1 MVGLLIQQAYAI
13 AARPVVMAAL
23 LIGGMAASTAA
34 LLLARRQG
42 WRLIPA
48 VLAGFGLTLILA
60 MTMVR
65 RPRPQYQE
73 LGPADPATPF
83 CLIDGFAPFTDQNAI
98 LNLWLFVPFAFFA
111 TLATGRAV
119 TVLGLSVVLTGAIEL
134 TQPITGIGVCQTQDF
149 GNNALGAALGVAAGW
164 LCGLLIRRG

>member
-1 MVGLLIQQAYAI
+1 MVRLLIQQAYAI
-13 AARPVVMAAL
+13 AAAPVIMASL
-23 LIGGMAASTAA
+23 LIGGMGASTAA
-34 LLLARRQG
+34 VVLARRQG

-60 MTMVR
+60 MTVVR
-65 RPRPQYQE
+65 PPRPQYQE
-73 LGPADPATPF
+73 LGPAAPATPF
-83 CLIDGFAPFTDQNAI
+83 CVIDGFAPFTDQNAV

-149 GNNALGAALGVAAGW
+149 GNNAFGAALGVAAGW
-164 LCGLLIRRG
+164 MCGALLRR

>member
-1 MVGLLIQQAYAI
+1 MVGLLIEQAHAI
-13 AARPVVMAAL
+13 AAKPVVMAAL
-23 LIGGMAASTAA
+23 LIGGTGASTAA
-34 LLLARRQG
+34 LVLARRRG

-60 MTMVR
+60 MTVVR
-65 RPRPQYQE
+65 PPRPQYQE
-73 LGPADPATPF
+73 LGPAAATTPF
-83 CLIDGFAPFTDQNAI
+83 CRIDGFAPFADQNAI

-119 TVLGLSVVLTGAIEL
+119 TVLGVSVVLTGAIEL

-164 LCGLLIRRG
+164 LCGTVLRR